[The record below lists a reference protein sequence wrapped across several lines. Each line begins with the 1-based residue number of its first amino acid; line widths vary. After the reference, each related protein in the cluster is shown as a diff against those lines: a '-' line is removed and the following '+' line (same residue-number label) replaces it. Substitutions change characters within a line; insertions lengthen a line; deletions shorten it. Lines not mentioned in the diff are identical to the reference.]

1 MPMTSTISEADFAI
15 LAKETGLPLSPA
27 QIETLRSVYPM
38 LRGMMDSVSAP
49 MPREAEPGLIFLPEV
64 R

>member
-1 MPMTSTISEADFAI
+1 MTSPISEAEFAI

-27 QIETLRSVYPM
+27 QIETLRSVYPV
-38 LRGMMDSVSAP
+38 LRGMMDRVSEP